1 MKSDRSRAT
10 LAAAAAMTML
20 APFVLGACS
29 GDKAP
34 AAQIIPSTELAAV
47 DTPKPDYPIELACAG
62 VSGTTVLAVTI
73 GIEGKPTQVTL
84 VQGSGNERLDK
95 SAMERVPSWKFNP
108 PTRNGQ
114 PMVQTIQV
122 PVNFKPPAERPA
134 ECFALDARS
143 AG

>member
-1 MKSDRSRAT
+1 MKTNRSCAT
-10 LAAAAAMTML
+10 PAATAAMTML
-20 APFVLGACS
+20 AALVLGACS

-34 AAQIIPSTELAAV
+34 TTQIIPSTELAAV

-95 SAMERVPSWKFNP
+95 SAMDRVPSWKFNP

-114 PMVQTIQV
+114 PMAQTIQV

-134 ECFALDARS
+134 ECFALDAKS
-143 AG
+143 SG

>member
-1 MKSDRSRAT
+1 MAI
-10 LAAAAAMTML
+10 LASL
-20 APFVLGACS
+20 VLGACS

-34 AAQIIPSTELAAV
+34 TARIIPSTELAAV

-62 VSGTTVLAVTI
+62 ISGTTVLAVTI

-95 SAMERVPSWKFNP
+95 SAMDRVPSWKFNP

-114 PMVQTIQV
+114 PMAQTIQV

-134 ECFALDARS
+134 ECFALDAKS
-143 AG
+143 SG

>member
-1 MKSDRSRAT
+1 MKTNRSPIPPMAT
-10 LAAAAAMTML
+10 AAMMML
-20 APFVLGACS
+20 APFALGACN

-34 AAQIIPSTELAAV
+34 AAQVIPSTELAAV

-62 VSGTTVLAVTI
+62 VSGTTVLAVTV

-95 SAMERVPSWKFNP
+95 SAMDRVPSWRFNP

-114 PMVQTIQV
+114 PMAQTIQV

-134 ECFALDARS
+134 ECFALDAKS

>member
-1 MKSDRSRAT
+1 MKTNRSRAT
-10 LAAAAAMTML
+10 PAATATMAML
-20 APFVLGACS
+20 ASFALGSCN

-47 DTPKPDYPIELACAG
+47 DTPKPDYPLELACAG

-84 VQGSGNERLDK
+84 VQGSGDERLDK
-95 SAMERVPSWKFNP
+95 SAMDRVPSWKFNP
-108 PTRNGQ
+108 RTRNGQ
-114 PMVQTIQV
+114 PMAQTIQV

-134 ECFALDARS
+134 ECFALDAKS